1 MDWDSVVMELE
12 CDLGA
17 SVVAPKSSSVLGRT
31 CNGPQVIGSWVL
43 VVLGNSFTWILSFR

>member
-1 MDWDSVVMELE
+1 MVPELE

-17 SVVAPKSSSVLGRT
+17 PMMALKSFGVLERT
-31 CNGPQVIGSWVL
+31 CDGAQVIGLWAL